1 VPDWEPVIWRPED
14 GSNNTY
20 RTEIGMPAVFMAN
33 IPPGI
38 AGRSSEMLDTTGDS
52 AAAALARS

>member
-1 VPDWEPVIWRPED
+1 
-14 GSNNTY
+14 
-20 RTEIGMPAVFMAN
+20 MAAVNMVN

-38 AGRSSEMLDTTGDS
+38 AGRHDEMADTTGDS